1 MVLETD
7 LILGLAL
14 AGATLGIIEGIKPG
28 PLLTMV
34 IRETLSGG
42 LRAGVWTAAAPIFTD
57 GPLVIVSLFAAA
69 WIASNPLALFLISAL
84 GALFLAY
91 MGYECFGI
99 EPPTIE
105 SEAVAPTGSFKRGL
119 ITNLLNP
126 NVYVFWFLIGGPLMA
141 SAAVEEPLAPLAYA
155 LAFLFTLVMA
165 KVTIAWLFDRS
176 RGQLSARGYRI
187 ALGACGIAMLGFAAG
202 FAYQAYLLYPQVA

>member
-1 MVLETD
+1 MAAEQ
-7 LILGLAL
+7 ILTLAIV
-14 AGATLGIIEGIKPG
+14 GVTLGVVEGVKPG
-28 PLLTMV
+28 PLLTVV

-42 LRAGVWTAAAPIFTD
+42 FRAGVRAAAAPLFTD
-57 GPLVIVSLFAAA
+57 GPMIVASLLAAG
-69 WIASNPLALFLISAL
+69 WIATQPAVLLLISVL
-84 GALFLAY
+84 GALFLVK
-91 MGYECFGI
+91 MGVECFSI
-99 EPPTIE
+99 EPPEVELSDTDT
-105 SEAVAPTGSFKRGL
+105 SGSFRRGVL
-119 ITNLLNP
+119 TNLLNP